1 MALDMY
7 LEARCAVSPEDAA
20 LVLTRSKAISDAI
33 GYVAPM
39 VKPGNDPVP
48 LEVSAVLVR
57 LGYWRTFWPL
67 HYWFVNNLQEGN
79 DDNRPV
85 RVGNSALEELEDALD
100 QVDDDPLSVTEHFVV
115 DDGSTLVGS
124 ELAYTQK
131 VIAAARQLQRR
142 GWDIYYRSSS

>member
-7 LEARCAVSPEDAA
+7 LEARCSVAPGDATLA
-20 LVLTRSKAISDAI
+20 PTRKAISDAI

-39 VKPGNDPVP
+39 AKPINDPAS
-48 LEVSAVLVR
+48 LEVSAVMVR
-57 LGYWRTFWPL
+57 LGYWLTFWPL

>member
-1 MALDMY
+1 ML
-7 LEARCAVSPEDAA
+7 LKTGGTS
-20 LVLTRSKAISDAI
+20 
-33 GYVAPM
+33 
-39 VKPGNDPVP
+39 
-48 LEVSAVLVR
+48 
-57 LGYWRTFWPL
+57 
-67 HYWFVNNLQEGN
+67 
-79 DDNRPV
+79 
-85 RVGNSALEELEDALD
+85 EELEDALD